1 MKLFHSMDNF
11 SNTLIDVM
19 AIKGLITQ
27 PEAVALRSLLSVI
40 PRAKTKYYTEEDY
53 EKLRYLI
60 IEKPYE
66 EYTCNDVKT
75 LREIAEHLRL
85 E

>member
-27 PEAVALRSLLSVI
+27 PEAATLRSLLSVI
-40 PRAKTKYYTEEDY
+40 PG
-53 EKLRYLI
+53 LR
-60 IEKPYE
+60 PS
-66 EYTCNDVKT
+66 TV
-75 LREIAEHLRL
+75 LRRITRS
-85 E
+85 